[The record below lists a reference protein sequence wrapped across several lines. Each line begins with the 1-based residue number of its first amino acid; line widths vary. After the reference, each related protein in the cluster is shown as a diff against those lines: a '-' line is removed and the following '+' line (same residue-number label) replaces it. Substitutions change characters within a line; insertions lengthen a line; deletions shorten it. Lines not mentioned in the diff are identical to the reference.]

1 MTLDQIIEEL
11 VSIRLSDPGAGEW
24 KMVAPDDWNGRQADE
39 WYGLSRVE
47 AMPNDQEVR
56 LL

>member
-24 KMVAPDDWNGRQADE
+24 KMVAPDDSAGAGE